1 MADADNRPGRWHV
14 GLAELREQLRGAPQP
29 FVTALAHG
37 TMSVELFAPRGADTQ
52 QPHAQDELYIIREGS
67 GWFLH
72 EGERVPVKAGDVLFV
87 RAGTEHRFVDFT
99 PDFETWVIFWGP
111 EGGEA

>member
-1 MADADNRPGRWHV
+1 MADADDRTGRWHV
-14 GLAELREQLRGAPQP
+14 GLEELRERLGSSPQP

-52 QPHAQDELYIIREGS
+52 QPHAQDELYIIRQGS
-67 GWFLH
+67 GWFFH
-72 EGERVPVKAGDVLFV
+72 EGERVSCKAGDVLFV
-87 RAGTEHRFVDFT
+87 RAGAEHRFTDFT

-111 EGGEA
+111 DGGEG